1 MKPRRAGLP
10 AQRMCDLVLEVGRFW
25 SEEPNRCGIVD
36 RCRLALLRESARSG
50 LHLPEPGFCPD
61 RMEMPCL
68 SCGTKKIVFLE
79 DCDWMRTG
87 TYFGVIPRSTDL
99 V

>member
-1 MKPRRAGLP
+1 MKPRRVGLP
-10 AQRMCDLVLEVGRFW
+10 AQRMCDLVLEVGRFG
-25 SEEPNRCGIVD
+25 SGEPNRCGIVD
-36 RCRLALLRESARSG
+36 RCRLAPYEKALALACTCQNQDLALIGWKYPVSLAGRKK
-50 LHLPEPGFCPD
+50 
-61 RMEMPCL
+61 L
-68 SCGTKKIVFLE
+68 SFWK